1 MVGNARN
8 GGAGAW
14 SARAASAGGAGS
26 SPWRRTVPQRSRPV
40 FLPVFLLFILV
51 TGISAADPR
60 PVYLEH
66 PAAVVPPR
74 GYMEQ
79 RTYPVFVVLPPTGVH
94 SEWTATRL
102 GLDPARQREFI
113 LILPEGRPTREEY
126 LPDFLQ
132 FVEWYE
138 ERLLRDLDRVL
149 EEYNADPERVY
160 LGGYSLGGDLS
171 WALAVRNPDRFA
183 GAIVAGSRASHP
195 VDQDVLN
202 LLRDREFRG
211 SFLIGNR
218 EDPNRYRGI
227 NVARMRFDDAGVE
240 HRFREYPGGHVMPGT
255 ELFQE
260 EIRYITGVDRLPDP
274 GEPALVAGRT
284 GTGLL
289 GHTSRDRIALRLAI
303 PAAVADGDFVVPGD
317 ADVRFR
323 FEWPW
328 SRVYLRT
335 TGGYETNAFTT
346 DFRVHR
352 LYQDVLLGVGGLG
365 SSAGALGAGAPR
377 VIYGVGLGWDWWRRF
392 TGNPAGDDD
401 PEEQSTQGGAYE
413 TMDVL
418 LMRAVR
424 NHRFIPAS
432 RVDPDRVDSLLVL
445 RYGIPRGIGGSV
457 ALEQVL
463 NLRAEYLLRIGDRF
477 VVDAGAGTY
486 TVQNRPVESLRDLSE
501 ALDHRLQWEL
511 GLGVRGP
518 SPLLW
523 RIGYRGIGE
532 RPIGGSDYSYGGT
545 WTMTVE
551 YSY

>member
-1 MVGNARN
+1 MVAIAWRGT
-8 GGAGAW
+8 AGPVRRRRLP
-14 SARAASAGGAGS
+14 SPVSRLVLPAA
-26 SPWRRTVPQRSRPV
+26 
-40 FLPVFLLFILV
+40 LLFVLV

-60 PVYLEH
+60 PAYLDR
-66 PAAVVPPR
+66 PAVIVPPR
-74 GYMEQ
+74 GYTDR

-132 FVEWYE
+132 FVGWYE

-149 EEYNADPERVY
+149 EEYNADPDRVY
-160 LGGYSLGGDLS
+160 VGGYSLGGDLS

-183 GAIVAGSRASHP
+183 GAVVAGSRASHP
-195 VDQDVLN
+195 VDPGALDR
-202 LLRDREFRG
+202 LRDREFRG
-211 SFLIGNR
+211 SFMIGNR

-227 NVARMRFDDAGVE
+227 NVARMRFDDAGVD
-240 HRFREYPGGHVMPGT
+240 HRFREYPGGHVMPET

-260 EIRYITGVDRLPDP
+260 EIRYITGVEELPP
-274 GEPALVAGRT
+274 AREPVRVARRA

-289 GHTSRDRIALRLAI
+289 GHTSRDRIALRLTV
-303 PAAVADGDFVVPGD
+303 PAAVDDGALTVPGE
-317 ADVRFR
+317 ADIRFR

-335 TGGYETNAFTT
+335 TGGYETATFTT
-346 DFRVHR
+346 GFRSQR
-352 LYQDVLLGVGGLG
+352 LYQDAL
-365 SSAGALGAGAPR
+365 LGAGGSR
-377 VIYGVGLGWDWWRRF
+377 VIYGAGLSWDWWRRF
-392 TGNPAGDDD
+392 SGGPSEEDDSEGDHSD
-401 PEEQSTQGGAYE
+401 GGAYE

-418 LMRAVR
+418 VMRAAR
-424 NHRFIPAS
+424 NHRFIPSS
-432 RVDPDRVDSLLVL
+432 RVDPQRVDSLLLL
-445 RYGIPRGIGGSV
+445 RYGIPRGIGRGV

-463 NLRAEYLLRIGDRF
+463 NLRAEYLVRIGDRF
-477 VVDAGAGTY
+477 VVDAGAGSY
-486 TVQNRPVESLRDLSE
+486 TVQNRPVESLRDLSD

-532 RPIGGSDYSYGGT
+532 RPLGEGEFSYGGT